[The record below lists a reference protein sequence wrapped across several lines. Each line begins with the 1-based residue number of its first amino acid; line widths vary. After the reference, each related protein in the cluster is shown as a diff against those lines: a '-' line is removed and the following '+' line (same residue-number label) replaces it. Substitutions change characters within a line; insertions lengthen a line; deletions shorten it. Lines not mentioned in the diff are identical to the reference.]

1 MNMNTLRTPRY
12 TRFEKAIVAG
22 TGLLMLL
29 LSGCGSEAVL
39 DEKPASTTEQA
50 FIDRANSITV
60 YPGKAAEVAQ
70 IQDDLRDEYDE
81 YDVYDPSD
89 DWGDDHNNSLAFHP
103 RRFTTEFTK
112 GDGSG
117 TDTVC
122 EDLGVPESAKYV
134 EATTTSDK
142 QAWVFYNGEKN
153 TAYLCYPADNNPRD
167 VMVWAGNEP
176 R

>member
-1 MNMNTLRTPRY
+1 MNTLRH
-12 TRFEKAIVAG
+12 TRFERATIAG
-22 TGLLMLL
+22 VGLLMLL
-29 LSGCGSEAVL
+29 LSGCSSEASM
-39 DEKPASTTEQA
+39 DDNPASSAEQT
-50 FIDRANSITV
+50 FIDKANSVTV
-60 YPGKAAEVAQ
+60 YAGKAAEVPR
-70 IQDDLRDEYDE
+70 IQDALRDEYEE
-81 YDVYDPSD
+81 YDLYDPSD
-89 DWGDDHNNSLAFHP
+89 DWNGDHDNSLAFHP
-103 RRFTTEFTK
+103 RRFTTEFSK

-153 TAYLCYPADNNPRD
+153 IAYLCYPAGKNPHD